1 MYSLGSQLITSKQQ
15 QPQIGLSDS
24 WASVITDFVQTA
36 GSTVT
41 AIVNKPK
48 TITPVSLQSD
58 ANAYAANTNANTASI
73 LPSASNLPFG
83 LTPTTLIAGGV
94 GILLLVKLM
103 KKSGK

>member
-1 MYSLGSQLITSKQQ
+1 MYSLGSQLITSKVQP
-15 QPQIGLSDS
+15 PQIGLDSD
-24 WASVITDFVQTA
+24 WAKVITDFVQTA

-48 TITPVSLQSD
+48 TVTSIPLQSYD
-58 ANAYAANTNANTASI
+58 ATANTNVNTASV
-73 LPSASNLPFG
+73 LPTTSNLPFG